1 MKSFVINRHG
11 RLVLPSNIFPDI
23 YFSALDT
30 LEQFSAVVKR
40 DFDEKAPTATEII
53 ESIQAEKYSSRYE
66 LLRDLGL
73 HLFWVNR
80 YSITMYEKRPTAWR
94 NVPKRRSDVFLPI
107 VTPWVDGKS
116 KIEMI
121 RSGFRNLPTTWD
133 APIENNIFEQLFD
146 IFSNKQYHAGELPAI
161 KPTVAEILGNPE
173 NLTFHIALYDPDFP
187 TFSYEQIVDCNV
199 EVPEL

>member
-53 ESIQAEKYSSRYE
+53 ESIRAEKYRSRYE

-107 VTPWVDGKS
+107 LNT
-116 KIEMI
+116 
-121 RSGFRNLPTTWD
+121 
-133 APIENNIFEQLFD
+133 A
-146 IFSNKQYHAGELPAI
+146 
-161 KPTVAEILGNPE
+161 
-173 NLTFHIALYDPDFP
+173 
-187 TFSYEQIVDCNV
+187 
-199 EVPEL
+199 